1 MRGVLELLHGVLNG
15 LAHDD
20 LASVLCAG
28 SGLSRMLGGRRAA
41 GFLLPPHS
49 GHRALHARRACVEA
63 GRGDALGGRL
73 RQQGTGSFTPT
84 RLGACGGLAW
94 LIRPPAGHET
104 PPAGAQSS
112 PTERWPPY
120 LPPSLYG
127 ADQCG
132 CRGFP
137 LRISAQLA
145 HAAVQAKD
153 APAGF
158 HAHAFK
164 FQLARAR
171 WGAAPKGSRVQLSG
185 GASDSVR
192 NDEGLRDC

>member
-1 MRGVLELLHGVLNG
+1 MEEGDSEGRPLLEGE
-15 LAHDD
+15 A
-20 LASVLCAG
+20 
-28 SGLSRMLGGRRAA
+28 
-41 GFLLPPHS
+41 PP
-49 GHRALHARRACVEA
+49 V
-63 GRGDALGGRL
+63 
-73 RQQGTGSFTPT
+73 
-84 RLGACGGLAW
+84 
-94 LIRPPAGHET
+94 PP
-104 PPAGAQSS
+104 P
-112 PTERWPPY
+112 
-120 LPPSLYG
+120 
-127 ADQCG
+127 
-132 CRGFP
+132 
-137 LRISAQLA
+137 QLA